1 MFSLRPRW
9 GFDWHEL
16 ITGVLSLVAAY
27 AVICMPRVS
36 LTALA
41 LIFGFL
47 AILSGLTTLSG
58 LDKLRDFVGNWA
70 NAALVFAVID
80 LLIGLFFIIKPSS
93 GIVVLGYVVAFW
105 FIIDSVERLMVVGH
119 LRDFGTGYFVTS
131 IVLDVLSLL
140 LGILL
145 LINPVIA
152 MMSVTWLIGFYL
164 IIFGINAIVLA
175 FARR

>member
-1 MFSLRPRW
+1 MFSMQPRW

-16 ITGVLSLVAAY
+16 ITGVLSLIAAY
-27 AVICMPRVS
+27 VVIGMPRVS
-36 LTALA
+36 LTAMSV
-41 LIFGFL
+41 IFGFL

-58 LDKLRDFVGNWA
+58 VSKLRDFVGNWA
-70 NAALVFAVID
+70 VGAFILAIID

-105 FIIDSVERLMVVGH
+105 FIIDAIERLIVVAH
-119 LRDFGTGYFVTS
+119 LRDFGTGYFIAS
-131 IVLDVLSLL
+131 IILDVLPLI
-140 LGILL
+140 LGVLL

-164 IIFGINAIVLA
+164 IVFGINAIMLA